1 MEITE
6 LQKDL
11 AATFR
16 WTARLNMH
24 EGVANHFSACVPGSS
39 TDFYVNKAGLHFS
52 QIKASDIILVTK
64 DNIEELKKK
73 PDLVDPTAINIH
85 GAIHQKVPHARCI
98 FHVHSKYA
106 TALST
111 LKDPIMKPID
121 QNTMIFFNRVSVFN
135 EFGGLGVEDESIKMA
150 NALGNKQ
157 HLLLANHGIITTGE
171 TIAEGFNYLY
181 YFEKAAETYLTAL
194 STNKELNIVSDEIA
208 EKTAQETAD
217 YPINLAQ
224 LHLDQIKKILD
235 DNKATNITTI
245 DLKDKSS
252 IADYMVVASG
262 TSSRHIQAVSE
273 ILLQQLKQSG
283 LKHCTIEGK
292 ESDDWK
298 LIDAIE
304 VVVHIFHPEKR
315 SLYNLE
321 KMWEN
326 VLPKQNI
333 NA

>member
-6 LQKDL
+6 LQIDL

-24 EGVANHFSACVPGSS
+24 EGVANHFSACVPDSS

-135 EFGGLGVEDESIKMA
+135 EFGGLGFEDESIKIA

-171 TIAEGFNYLY
+171 TVAEGFNYLY

-194 STNKELNIVSDEIA
+194 STKKELNIVSDEIA

-235 DNKATNITTI
+235 KEEP
-245 DLKDKSS
+245 
-252 IADYMVVASG
+252 DY
-262 TSSRHIQAVSE
+262 
-273 ILLQQLKQSG
+273 K
-283 LKHCTIEGK
+283 
-292 ESDDWK
+292 
-298 LIDAIE
+298 
-304 VVVHIFHPEKR
+304 
-315 SLYNLE
+315 N
-321 KMWEN
+321 
-326 VLPKQNI
+326 
-333 NA
+333 

>member
-6 LQKDL
+6 LQIDL

-39 TDFYVNKAGLHFS
+39 SDFYVNKAGLHFS

-111 LKDPIMKPID
+111 LKDPVMKPID

-135 EFGGLGVEDESIKMA
+135 EFGGLGFEDESIKMA

-171 TIAEGFNYLY
+171 TVAEGFNYLY

-194 STNKELNIVSDEIA
+194 STKKELNIVSDEIA
-208 EKTAQETAD
+208 EKTAQETAG

-235 DNKATNITTI
+235 KEEPNY
-245 DLKDKSS
+245 KD
-252 IADYMVVASG
+252 
-262 TSSRHIQAVSE
+262 
-273 ILLQQLKQSG
+273 
-283 LKHCTIEGK
+283 
-292 ESDDWK
+292 
-298 LIDAIE
+298 
-304 VVVHIFHPEKR
+304 
-315 SLYNLE
+315 
-321 KMWEN
+321 
-326 VLPKQNI
+326 
-333 NA
+333 

>member
-6 LQKDL
+6 LQIDL

-24 EGVANHFSACVPGSS
+24 EGVANHFSACVPDSS

-135 EFGGLGVEDESIKMA
+135 EFGGLGFEDESIKMA

-235 DNKATNITTI
+235 KEEP
-245 DLKDKSS
+245 
-252 IADYMVVASG
+252 DY
-262 TSSRHIQAVSE
+262 
-273 ILLQQLKQSG
+273 K
-283 LKHCTIEGK
+283 
-292 ESDDWK
+292 
-298 LIDAIE
+298 
-304 VVVHIFHPEKR
+304 
-315 SLYNLE
+315 N
-321 KMWEN
+321 
-326 VLPKQNI
+326 
-333 NA
+333 